1 MEKLLAIF
9 AIATL
14 IVSCSSEKQA
24 TNTEENLRE
33 GEVLV
38 VNQEGQAIANA
49 RIYINEESFVSIES
63 NAEGIL
69 KLPEDTKSIHLVAD
83 GYIPTS
89 FLNLAPDQRLFQMR
103 KSMQKIEVKGKTLE
117 YGKLRKDGY
126 VDFGLVLP
134 MTKRSSIFQFD
145 LAQFV
150 SPEMDQ
156 IEVVGRK
163 INIPS
168 NVALPEQK
176 ESYLFL
182 TIKFNKPDYRSFF
195 FAPGEYSLVALHGK
209 FPLKTM
215 VDEVRSGNDFS
226 GLINHFEY
234 LQFGRREL
242 NVLGPVVGADIQV
255 DEFSMNDKY
264 LIKAPNLM
272 PNGFSYFAALM
283 TEENSKFFSTDVK
296 KIQTSEYLQR
306 QSSVGLPFVLG
317 AIAKEEEVDGKRRVN
332 PAMSLSVMPAVDGI
346 QMTHLPLVEKPRLE
360 NNQLR
365 FNSPA
370 PNNTYPLATHVALK
384 KALPDGYGE
393 EVVWDIYVA
402 DWVEQ
407 VEVPN
412 LASILSQTANTKWE
426 VNFLSSYEDEGILS
440 GPEAYEMAEFL
451 TKNAL
456 ENQ

>member
-1 MEKLLAIF
+1 
-9 AIATL
+9 
-14 IVSCSSEKQA
+14 
-24 TNTEENLRE
+24 
-33 GEVLV
+33 
-38 VNQEGQAIANA
+38 
-49 RIYINEESFVSIES
+49 
-63 NAEGIL
+63 
-69 KLPEDTKSIHLVAD
+69 
-83 GYIPTS
+83 
-89 FLNLAPDQRLFQMR
+89 
-103 KSMQKIEVKGKTLE
+103 
-117 YGKLRKDGY
+117 
-126 VDFGLVLP
+126 
-134 MTKRSSIFQFD
+134 
-145 LAQFV
+145 
-150 SPEMDQ
+150 
-156 IEVVGRK
+156 
-163 INIPS
+163 
-168 NVALPEQK
+168 
-176 ESYLFL
+176 
-182 TIKFNKPDYRSFF
+182 
-195 FAPGEYSLVALHGK
+195 
-209 FPLKTM
+209 
-215 VDEVRSGNDFS
+215 
-226 GLINHFEY
+226 
-234 LQFGRREL
+234 
-242 NVLGPVVGADIQV
+242 
-255 DEFSMNDKY
+255 
-264 LIKAPNLM
+264 M